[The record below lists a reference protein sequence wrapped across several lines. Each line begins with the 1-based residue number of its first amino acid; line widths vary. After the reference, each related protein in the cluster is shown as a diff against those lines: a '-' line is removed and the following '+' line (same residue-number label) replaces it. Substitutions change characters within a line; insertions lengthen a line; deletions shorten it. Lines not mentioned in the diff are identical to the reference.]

1 VSNPFLSI
9 GDLGAKAEAPTDYW
23 GNYDVPTA
31 GGNTVVP
38 AGRYTFQ
45 MPQPGDDFK
54 PGETRAGDF
63 CFEINPTI
71 VAGEH
76 KGKKVN
82 YYRASIKK
90 YSNRNGSQAG
100 DLYVAL
106 GLLKP
111 GGTGPKDRNE
121 WARAAMSM
129 AGKKFDAIIK
139 LEAWDKQQSKNLT
152 LITKADGT
160 VKTRYV
166 LTADNVVIVNED
178 PEKEKQLEDEAEKN
192 GGRVVWA
199 NSKIDK
205 VLPVEA
211 TKAA

>member
-1 VSNPFLSI
+1 LSNPFLTI

-45 MPQPGDDFK
+45 VPQPGDDFK

-63 CFEINPTI
+63 CFELNPTI

-82 YYRASIKK
+82 YFRASIKK

-100 DLYVAL
+100 DLVMA
-106 GLLKP
+106 
-111 GGTGPKDRNE
+111 TGVTVRPTNRNE
-121 WARAAMSM
+121 WARAAMSL
-129 AGKKFDAIIK
+129 AGKKFDGIVK
-139 LEAWDKQQSKNLT
+139 LEAWDKAQNKNLT
-152 LITKADGT
+152 LVTRADGS

-166 LTADNVVIVNED
+166 VTADNVVINFPDD
-178 PEKEKQLEDEAEKN
+178 PEKEKAAEDEAEKN

-211 TKAA
+211 AKTA

>member
-1 VSNPFLSI
+1 VSNPFLAI

-31 GGNTVVP
+31 GGNTIVP

-45 MPQPGDDFK
+45 VPQPGDDFK

-63 CFEINPTI
+63 CFELNPTI
-71 VAGEH
+71 VSGEH

-100 DLYVAL
+100 DLVMA
-106 GLLKP
+106 
-111 GGTGPKDRNE
+111 TGANVRPTNRNE
-121 WARAAMSM
+121 WARAAMSL
-129 AGKKFDAIIK
+129 AGKKFDAIVK
-139 LEAWDKQQSKNLT
+139 LEAWDKAQSKNLSLVT
-152 LITKADGT
+152 RDGVT
-160 VKTRYV
+160 KTRYV
-166 LTADNVVIVNED
+166 VTADNVVILSED

>member
-1 VSNPFLSI
+1 VSNPFLAI

-31 GGNTVVP
+31 GGNTIVP

-45 MPQPGDDFK
+45 VPQPGDDFK

-63 CFEINPTI
+63 CFELNPTI
-71 VAGEH
+71 VSGEH

-100 DLYVAL
+100 DLVMA
-106 GLLKP
+106 
-111 GGTGPKDRNE
+111 TGASVRPTNRNE
-121 WARAAMSM
+121 WARAAMSL
-129 AGKKFDAIIK
+129 AGKKFDAIVK
-139 LEAWDKQQSKNLT
+139 LEAWDKAQSKNLSLVT
-152 LITKADGT
+152 RDGVT
-160 VKTRYV
+160 KTRYV
-166 LTADNVVIVNED
+166 VTADNVVILSED

>member
-9 GDLGAKAEAPTDYW
+9 GELGAKAEAPTDYW

-31 GGNTVVP
+31 GGNTVIP

-45 MPQPGDDFK
+45 VPQPGDDFK

-63 CFEINPTI
+63 CFEMNPVI

-76 KGKKVN
+76 KGKKLN

-106 GLLKP
+106 GLP
-111 GGTGPKDRNE
+111 TATGPKDRNA

-129 AGKKFDAIIK
+129 AGKKFDAIVK
-139 LEAWDKQQSKNLT
+139 LEAWDKAQSKNLT
-152 LITKADGT
+152 LITRDGVT
-160 VKTRYV
+160 KTRYV
-166 LTADNVVIVNED
+166 VTSDNVVIVSED

-211 TKAA
+211 VKAA